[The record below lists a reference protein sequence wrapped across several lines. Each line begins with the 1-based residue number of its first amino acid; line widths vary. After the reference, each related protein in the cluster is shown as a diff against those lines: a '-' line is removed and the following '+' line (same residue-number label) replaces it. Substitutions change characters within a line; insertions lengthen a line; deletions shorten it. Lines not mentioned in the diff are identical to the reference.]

1 MAEQFG
7 RELSVFSMDN
17 GALTLTHFCNV
28 GNQVRLR
35 QRSGTAP
42 DVYEFDATEVIKVCT
57 GTRAPRD

>member
-1 MAEQFG
+1 
-7 RELSVFSMDN
+7 MDN
-17 GALTLTHFCNV
+17 DALTLTHFCTV

-35 QRSGTAP
+35 QQSGTAP